1 MLDAFFNM
9 RLQKVERFLLGYHRK
24 FTLDKDLTCSSSS
37 EDQDV
42 NKLPSLM
49 ESVKVQKV
57 G

>member
-24 FTLDKDLTCSSSS
+24 FTLDKDLTSSSSS

-49 ESVKVQKV
+49 ASVKVQ
-57 G
+57 